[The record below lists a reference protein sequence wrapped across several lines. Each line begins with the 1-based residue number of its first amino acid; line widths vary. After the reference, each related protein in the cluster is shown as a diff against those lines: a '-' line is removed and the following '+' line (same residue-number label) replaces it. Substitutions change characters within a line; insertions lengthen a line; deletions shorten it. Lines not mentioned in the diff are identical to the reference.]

1 MRNIESVSCVGVLV
15 GGLWVRIQIL
25 SRVPAFFCTA
35 CGPVVRQPS
44 IALEKRGFG
53 GVDQA

>member
-1 MRNIESVSCVGVLV
+1 MPNIESISCVGALV
-15 GGLWVRIQIL
+15 GGLRVRIQIL

-44 IALEKRGFG
+44 IPLEKRGVG
-53 GVDQA
+53 G